1 MNILNFL
8 LKKIILLY
16 TKAKC
21 NSIIFSNIIED
32 EAEGNNNS
40 WEYKFPR
47 IITIHS

>member
-8 LKKIILLY
+8 LNKIILLY

-32 EAEGNNNS
+32 EAEGNKILENINFL
-40 WEYKFPR
+40 E
-47 IITIHS
+47 